1 MEKKLLEDV
10 NRAYAMIVPISIVAG
25 SLAQGAI
32 GFTKMVEVIGYM
44 VSIVAFSIGAMLEVY
59 IGYKTPKQ
67 QLLAAGLGLFC
78 MGCMAAFMS
87 AVLGL

>member
-1 MEKKLLEDV
+1 METKLLEDV
-10 NRAYAMIVPISIVAG
+10 NRAYAILVPFSIIAG

-32 GFTKMVEVIGYM
+32 VFTKMVEVIGYM
-44 VSIVAFSIGAMLEVY
+44 MSIVAFIIGALLEVY
-59 IGYKTPKQ
+59 VGYKTPMQ